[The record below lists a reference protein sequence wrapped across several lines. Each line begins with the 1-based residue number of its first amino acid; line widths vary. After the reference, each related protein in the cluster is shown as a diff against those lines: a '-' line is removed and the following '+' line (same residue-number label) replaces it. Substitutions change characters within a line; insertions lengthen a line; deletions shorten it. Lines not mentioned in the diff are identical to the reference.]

1 MELIQVTT
9 IPWKNNKTNKNCS
22 IIFTNNGCTVI
33 TGCLKNSNTLNK
45 ETENSA
51 DSEGFT
57 LQQGL
62 MTLDPLVKKR
72 RKSEKY

>member
-33 TGCLKNSNTLNK
+33 TGCLKNSNTHK
-45 ETENSA
+45 ETEN
-51 DSEGFT
+51 SEGFT

-72 RKSEKY
+72 RKSQKY

>member
-1 MELIQVTT
+1 MIVSDVT
-9 IPWKNNKTNKNCS
+9 S
-22 IIFTNNGCTVI
+22 VTVEWP
-33 TGCLKNSNTLNK
+33 NK

-57 LQQGL
+57 LQHGL